1 MGAEGGP
8 GKPPLPGFGERL
20 LQGARWAPLPRPP
33 VPQQGAQ
40 ASRRCRAQGRFAVT
54 CLPSRGLLFAVVSL
68 CEAPARGHALPR
80 PHGARA
86 GRSAPSAFARSA
98 APGKRLGLFTLIF
111 LPRRQGTNGTHLDI
125 AVRIQ
130 RPEGT

>member
-1 MGAEGGP
+1 MGGRGRTGEA
-8 GKPPLPGFGERL
+8 PLPGFGERL

-68 CEAPARGHALPR
+68 CEAPARAMPR
-80 PHGARA
+80 PDLAEHV
-86 GRSAPSAFARSA
+86 PA
-98 APGKRLGLFTLIF
+98 APRPPRLLALRLPASDSVSLPSSSYREDRGLMEPISIS
-111 LPRRQGTNGTHLDI
+111 P
-125 AVRIQ
+125 
-130 RPEGT
+130 